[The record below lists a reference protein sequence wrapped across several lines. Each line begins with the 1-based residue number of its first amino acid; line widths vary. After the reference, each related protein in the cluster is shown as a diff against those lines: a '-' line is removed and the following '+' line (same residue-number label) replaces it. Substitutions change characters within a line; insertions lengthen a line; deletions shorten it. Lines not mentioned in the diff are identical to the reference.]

1 MRAERPLQFRRQEEL
16 VKYLA
21 LVIAVLVGATTA
33 AGQTPAVHTDASQ
46 PTQSPVFRSGASL
59 VAFNVTVMDGKQFV
73 EGLQSADFVVF
84 EDGVKQDVRF
94 FEATSIPLDLVLL
107 IDTSSSM
114 RDKMPV
120 VQEAA
125 LGFLKTLRVADRGSV
140 IEFNDGVNV
149 VETLTSDRAALE
161 AAVRKTNAK
170 GGTALNNALYIALKQ
185 FGKMRSSAGE
195 VRRQAIAVLSDG
207 NDTVSLVSFDDV
219 LGQARRSGV
228 NIYTIA
234 LKSQYQN
241 QAVGGNFSESDYA
254 MRTLARETGAQS
266 FFPAQINEL
275 KGIYST
281 IGQELF
287 RQYSIGYSPTNVRMD
302 GAFRRIVV
310 HVTSRPELKLRARSG
325 YLAEGSPVA
334 ARRAPDVR

>member
-1 MRAERPLQFRRQEEL
+1 

-21 LVIAVLVGATTA
+21 LVTAVLVGATNA
-33 AGQTPAVHTDASQ
+33 AGQAPAAHTDAVH
-46 PTQSPVFRSGASL
+46 PTQSSVFRSGASL

-73 EGLQSADFVVF
+73 AGLQPADFAVF

-94 FEATSIPLDLVLL
+94 FEAASIPLDLVLL

-120 VQEAA
+120 VHEAA
-125 LGFLKTLRVADRGSV
+125 LGFLKTLRAGDRGSV

-149 VETLTSDRAALE
+149 VETLTSDKSALE
-161 AAVRKTNAK
+161 AAVRKTDAK

-185 FGKMRSSAGE
+185 FGKMTNPGGD

-228 NIYTIA
+228 SVYTIA
-234 LKSQYQN
+234 LKSQYEN
-241 QAVGGNFSESDYA
+241 QATDGRRYFSESDYA

-266 FFPAQINEL
+266 FFPAQIGEL
-275 KGIYST
+275 KGIYAV
-281 IGQELF
+281 IAEELSS
-287 RQYSIGYSPTNVRMD
+287 QYSIGYSPTNSRMD
-302 GAFRRIVV
+302 GRFRRIAV

-325 YLAEGSPVA
+325 YLADGSPVA
-334 ARRAPDVR
+334 SRLTPEVR

>member
-1 MRAERPLQFRRQEEL
+1 LHRGGQEEV

-21 LVIAVLVGATTA
+21 LVTAVLVGATSA
-33 AGQTPAVHTDASQ
+33 AGQMPAAHTEAPQPSQ
-46 PTQSPVFRSGASL
+46 ATVFRSGASL
-59 VAFNVTVMDGKQFV
+59 VAFNVTVTDGKHFV
-73 EGLQSADFVVF
+73 EGLQPADFAVF

-120 VQEAA
+120 VHEAA
-125 LGFLKTLRVADRGSV
+125 LGFLKSLRAGDRGSV
-140 IEFNDGVNV
+140 IEFSDGVNV
-149 VETLTSDRAALE
+149 VEKLTSDKAALE
-161 AAVRKTNAK
+161 AAVRKTNAR

-185 FGKMRSSAGE
+185 FGKMSDPSGD

-228 NIYTIA
+228 NVYTIA

-241 QAVGGNFSESDYA
+241 QMPDANFSQSDYA

-275 KGIYST
+275 KGIYAT
-281 IGQELF
+281 IAQELSS
-287 RQYSIGYSPTNVRMD
+287 QYSIGYSPTNARMD
-302 GAFRRIVV
+302 GGFRRIDVQLI
-310 HVTSRPELKLRARSG
+310 SRPGLKLRARSG
-325 YLAEGSPVA
+325 YLAEGVPVA
-334 ARRAPDVR
+334 SRVAPGVR